1 MTKSFLI
8 FIKFGKVFNP
18 STMKNLTFIGVLLL
32 GLAFLL
38 YYMLPQFSFVKLFE
52 PINLMGILAGIGI
65 GLIIGGIVG
74 YISKGTALKQQ
85 EKQRE
90 LKQLRKEKED
100 LEKQA
105 AELARQQTANYT
117 QFEENKNP
125 PNY

>member
-1 MTKSFLI
+1 
-8 FIKFGKVFNP
+8 
-18 STMKNLTFIGVLLL
+18 MKNLHFIGFLLL

-38 YYMLPQFSFVKLFE
+38 YYMLPQFSVVKLFE

-74 YISKGTALKQQ
+74 YVSKGTALKQEQ
-85 EKQRE
+85 KRKE
-90 LKQLRKEKED
+90 LVQLRKEKED

-105 AELARQQTANYT
+105 AELARQQTTTYT
-117 QFEENKNP
+117 TTTENKNP